1 MSSFI
6 IVLIVFGSFGIY
18 IGSMVTI
25 ASTLEKRKVPTN
37 LVSIIVVFL
46 PVLNAILAIYY
57 TYPEYKETFYKIF
70 KNK

>member
-1 MSSFI
+1 MNMFI
-6 IVLIVFGSFGIY
+6 IVLIIFGIFGGY
-18 IGSMVTI
+18 MGSMIVVT
-25 ASTLEKRKVPTN
+25 ANFEKRRVSTN

-46 PVLNAILAIYY
+46 PILNTILAIYY